1 MIDRL
6 KSIFNE
12 TLRGNYEFD
21 ETIKLFLRSL
31 SQKNCRFDSRGD
43 VINPKLGQNG
53 SKVVFHEPMAK
64 ERLKSMVK

>member
-12 TLRGNYEFD
+12 TLRGKYEFD
-21 ETIKLFLRSL
+21 ETISFFLRSL
-31 SQKNCRFDSRGD
+31 SQKNCRFDSRRD

-53 SKVVFHEPMAK
+53 SKVVFHEPMVI
-64 ERLKSMVK
+64 ER